1 MSIGVKRMSDIMNY
15 LLVVLTILSIMMMI
29 DIKEKFRTKR
39 DFFIHVVLLISIIM
53 IMFKLVGL
61 DSY

>member
-1 MSIGVKRMSDIMNY
+1 VNIGVKRMSDIMNY
-15 LLVVLTILSIMMMI
+15 LLVVLTLLGIMMMI
-29 DIKEKFRTKR
+29 DIKEEFRTKR
-39 DFFIHVVLLISIIM
+39 DFFIHIVLLISIIM

>member
-1 MSIGVKRMSDIMNY
+1 MNDIMNY

-39 DFFIHVVLLISIIM
+39 DFFIHIVLLISIIM

>member
-1 MSIGVKRMSDIMNY
+1 MSDIMNY
-15 LLVVLTILSIMMMI
+15 LLVVLTLLGIMMMI
-29 DIKEKFRTKR
+29 DIKEEFRTKR
-39 DFFIHVVLLISIIM
+39 DFFIHIVLLISIIM

>member
-15 LLVVLTILSIMMMI
+15 LLVVLTLLGIMMMI
-29 DIKEKFRTKR
+29 DIKEEFRTKR
-39 DFFIHVVLLISIIM
+39 DFFIHIVLLISIIM